1 MNRSKCLSWSR
12 VLAWFAVGVVCPLA
26 AVAGEAGLV
35 AHLTLDDAA
44 AFGYDRVQG
53 KSIGTVYD
61 TSIMD
66 VATAAPTACSAPWV
80 KGLQV
85 ASGWW
90 QNNYLVVDGASFG
103 SAQGIPYGDQA
114 VTYSLWIKPATKW
127 QTSGDR
133 GLGIQCR
140 LLRHGA
146 DGYEWWTIYNSEGLF
161 ITRSTDGLPIM
172 PHVPP
177 RATPMRFIT
186 RSTDGLPI
194 IAFSV
199 GALGAAA
206 SSAIYTLPA
215 AFDGGWHFI
224 VATYANRQLTL
235 YYDGQKVAEK
245 TLDSAVGVADN
256 SPLIIGDDCN
266 GDFNDYCASRYAGSL
281 DDIKVYNR
289 VLTADEVQA
298 AYRAGA
304 VAFDTDVVVWS
315 GAATGGAT
323 EPANNWLTASN
334 RRTVEAI
341 RAAGAVLD
349 VTPLDDG
356 GTLTQEKA
364 EATLNVK
371 GVICTNGQ
379 QNVTLHVK
387 AGALSVRRPSTQRG
401 LVAHFSFDDPDPEGR
416 LVDSGSAGLTATSGV
431 WVSSGTATN
440 ALPIQSI
447 AGVSGRAME
456 FPSKVEWG
464 YWPSTYVKT
473 DAATT
478 TKANGIPAGGE
489 TVAYSLWIRPCGEG
503 LWNNGM
509 MGLADDYVWV
519 FRRGDYGDSF
529 GSTLFLSK
537 GSAGGR
543 SAKLSWSIANWLGPN
558 GTCTYETADLFD
570 GYWHHVV
577 CTYEAKT
584 LTLHYDGVK
593 VATKETVYALA
604 VADGKPISLGNSDV
618 GGDGN
623 ANRRRYLGGFDE
635 FKIFNVALTDE
646 EVAAEYARQSRTLD
660 ETSVGTV
667 PSPVT
672 VRLESGVTAAFRGYG
687 HDYGALVGDGAVSVG
702 AASALRIDGTFGLL
716 GSLSG
721 CGAVT
726 VANLV
731 LGGDAEAYV
740 GDFTLAENAK
750 ITVADAA
757 GTMLA
762 MTFGGKVILPKKAEI
777 VWERRPNAGEA
788 VVTAAAFG
796 LPSDFSEW
804 TDAAGR
810 RVSVKV
816 VGNTLRIKARTG
828 LCVVIR

>member
-1 MNRSKCLSWSR
+1 MNRSKCTRGLWTR
-12 VLAWFAVGVVCPLA
+12 VIAWFALGLVCPLA

-35 AHLTLDDAA
+35 THLTLDDAA
-44 AFGYDRVQG
+44 DFGYDRVQG

-66 VATAAPTACSAPWV
+66 VATAAPTACAAPWV

-85 ASGWW
+85 AGGWFE
-90 QNNYLVVDGASFG
+90 NNYLVVDGASFG

-127 QTSGDR
+127 QTSGDQ
-133 GLGIQCR
+133 GLGTRCK

-161 ITRSTDGLPIM
+161 IKKSDEGFPQI
-172 PHVPP
+172 V
-177 RATPMRFIT
+177 
-186 RSTDGLPI
+186 
-194 IAFSV
+194 FSV
-199 GALGAAA
+199 GALAAAA

-224 VATYANRQLTL
+224 AATYANRQLTL

-245 TLDSAVGVADN
+245 TLDSAVTVADN
-256 SPLIIGDDCN
+256 SPLIVGDDCE
-266 GDFNDYCASRYAGSL
+266 GGFNDYCASRYAGGL

-289 VLTADEVQA
+289 ALTADEVLA
-298 AYRAGA
+298 AYQAGA

-315 GAATGGAT
+315 GAATGGAA
-323 EPANNWLTASN
+323 EVANNWSTASN

-349 VTPLDDG
+349 VTSLDEG
-356 GTLTQEKA
+356 GTLTQEKG

-379 QNVTLHVK
+379 DEVTLHVK

-416 LVDSGSAGLTATSGV
+416 LVDSGRAGLTATSGV
-431 WVSSGTATN
+431 WAHNGTEPN
-440 ALPIQSI
+440 ALPIQSV
-447 AGVSGRAME
+447 AGVSGRAMV
-456 FPSKVEWG
+456 FPPKGEWS

-489 TVAYSLWIRPCGEG
+489 TVTYSLWIRPCSEG

-509 MGLADDYVWV
+509 MGLGDDYVWV
-519 FRRGDYGDSF
+519 FRRGDYGDGF

-543 SAKLSWSIANWLGPN
+543 SAKLSWSIANWLGPS
-558 GTCTYETADLFD
+558 GTCTYEPTDLFD
-570 GYWHHVV
+570 GNWHHVV

-593 VATKETVYALA
+593 VATKETAYALA

-646 EVAAEYARQSRTLD
+646 EVASEYAQQSRTLD

-672 VRLESGVTAAFRGYG
+672 IRLESGATATFLGYG
-687 HDYGALVGDGAVSVG
+687 HDYGALFGDGAMSVG
-702 AASALRIDGTFGLL
+702 AASALWIGGTFGFL

-721 CGAVT
+721 CGAIVA
-726 VANLV
+726 ANLV
-731 LGGDAEAYV
+731 LGGDAEAYE

-750 ITVADAA
+750 ITVADAT
-757 GTMLA
+757 GTMQA

-777 VWERRPNAGEA
+777 VWGRQPDVGEA

-816 VGNTLRIKARTG
+816 VGNTLKIKPRKG
-828 LCVVIR
+828 LLVVIQ